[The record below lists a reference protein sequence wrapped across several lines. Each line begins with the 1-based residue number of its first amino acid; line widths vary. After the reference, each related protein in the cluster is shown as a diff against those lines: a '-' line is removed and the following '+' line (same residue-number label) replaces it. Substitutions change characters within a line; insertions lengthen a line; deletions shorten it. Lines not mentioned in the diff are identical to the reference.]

1 MMKVN
6 FYSTLREIVGQKTVE
21 IDLPEN
27 TTVRQLVEEIIR
39 QYPLLERELVDERGN
54 LYQHVHVFVNGRD
67 VPFLVDRV
75 DTQLSMADKI
85 SIFPAVGGG

>member
-67 VPFLVDRV
+67 VPFLVDRI

>member
-39 QYPLLERELVDERGN
+39 QYPLLERELVDERGD

>member
-1 MMKVN
+1 MKVN

-39 QYPLLERELVDERGN
+39 QYPLLGRELVDERGN